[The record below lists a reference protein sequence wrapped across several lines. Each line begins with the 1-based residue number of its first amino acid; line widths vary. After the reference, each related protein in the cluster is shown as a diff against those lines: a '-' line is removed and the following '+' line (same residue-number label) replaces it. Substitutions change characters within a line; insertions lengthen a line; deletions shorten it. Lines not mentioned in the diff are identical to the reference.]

1 MHSAESLSLRTIA
14 ARLVPGEDLRD
25 AIERLAHEHHVE
37 AGCVL
42 SAVGSLRCATLR
54 LAGAEVFSKLHGPF
68 EIVSLS
74 GTISP
79 DGVHLH
85 MSIAGADGRTVGGH
99 LVHGCA
105 VYTTAEIVVAD
116 MAGVRFAR
124 MPDPATGFRELV
136 IGGGSR
142 H

>member
-1 MHSAESLSLRTIA
+1 MQSAESLSLRTIA
-14 ARLVPGEDLRD
+14 ARLTPGVDLRD
-25 AIERLAHEHHVE
+25 AIERLAQEHHVE

-42 SAVGSLRCATLR
+42 SAVGSLRSATLR
-54 LAGAEVFSKLHGPF
+54 LASADAYTKFDGPF

-79 DGVHLH
+79 DGPHLH
-85 MSIAGADGRTVGGH
+85 MSIAAKDGRTIGGH
-99 LVHGCA
+99 LVPGCV
-105 VYTTAEIVVAD
+105 VYTTVEIVVAD
-116 MAGVRFAR
+116 LAGVRFVR
-124 MPDPATGFRELV
+124 LPDAATGYRELN